1 MKFYHPWLALDFH
14 HCRIR
19 LNQITRKAIS
29 SCSSSETS
37 STVLLFLHIDLKC
50 PFSEQLSHTASL
62 AGHCILP
69 RGGVSLGS
77 SCGGATQGV
86 QRIEWS
92 IHVNYGTRTL
102 AATSK
107 VSLKDD
113 AYIEDSQE
121 GQSECAD
128 LLYRTAVV
136 LVVTSK

>member
-1 MKFYHPWLALDFH
+1 M
-14 HCRIR
+14 
-19 LNQITRKAIS
+19 
-29 SCSSSETS
+29 
-37 STVLLFLHIDLKC
+37 
-50 PFSEQLSHTASL
+50 
-62 AGHCILP
+62 
-69 RGGVSLGS
+69 GS
-77 SCGGATQGV
+77 SCGSATQGV
-86 QRIEWS
+86 PRVEWS